1 MSETVSTDRNDD
13 RALDEF
19 QLKTILETAVD
30 GIITIDFH
38 GIIHS
43 VNPAAERMFGHPPGE
58 LVGQNVSVLM
68 PAPDSQQHDGYIAQY
83 LKTGQPRI
91 IGIGREVTG
100 RRNDGSE
107 FPVDLAVSEVGTG
120 TPRLFTGIIR
130 DISDWKIAQHQL
142 VEAERLAAIGEAMA
156 GLAHESRNALQRSQ
170 INVEKL
176 ARLVADQPDAS
187 ELINRLQRAQDHLH
201 LLYEEVC
208 EYAAPVRIDATPHAI
223 DSVLADAWAEL
234 TPLRHGRDVR
244 LLEHHQSGTMPDDGT
259 LVCEVDAFRIR
270 RVFRNILDNSL
281 SACTDPVA
289 IDVRYSST
297 LLDNQP
303 ALKISIADN
312 GPGLNHD
319 EKQRIF
325 EAFYS
330 TRTRGTG
337 LGMAMSMRVIE
348 GHRGRLEVAPDGD
361 AIGAELWIT
370 LSRQQCQDDSGSN
383 R

>member
-100 RRNDGSE
+100 RRSDGSE

-156 GLAHESRNALQRSQ
+156 GLAHESRNALQRASARARRGQKSEIRLRCRCAYCNGHDDERIAAGMRARDFWKNLVPNSSQ
-170 INVEKL
+170 
-176 ARLVADQPDAS
+176 
-187 ELINRLQRAQDHLH
+187 
-201 LLYEEVC
+201 
-208 EYAAPVRIDATPHAI
+208 
-223 DSVLADAWAEL
+223 
-234 TPLRHGRDVR
+234 
-244 LLEHHQSGTMPDDGT
+244 
-259 LVCEVDAFRIR
+259 
-270 RVFRNILDNSL
+270 
-281 SACTDPVA
+281 
-289 IDVRYSST
+289 
-297 LLDNQP
+297 
-303 ALKISIADN
+303 
-312 GPGLNHD
+312 
-319 EKQRIF
+319 
-325 EAFYS
+325 
-330 TRTRGTG
+330 
-337 LGMAMSMRVIE
+337 
-348 GHRGRLEVAPDGD
+348 
-361 AIGAELWIT
+361 
-370 LSRQQCQDDSGSN
+370 
-383 R
+383 